1 MSQAGPHNSSIPVL
15 VVDDEPDL
23 LDVMRF
29 VLESEGFGVETARNG
44 KEALERLVAG
54 WSPGL
59 VLLDLM
65 IPGYDGFEVCKR
77 LREDPTTRSIPIVI
91 ISALDD
97 QESRTRAE
105 YAGATIIMINHD
117 EGLADQLPRQ
127 IRVLDGQIISDRT
140 KADAS

>member
-1 MSQAGPHNSSIPVL
+1 MMQDGLDNSSIPVL

-44 KEALERLVAG
+44 KEALERLGAG

-65 IPGYDGFEVCKR
+65 MPVMNGWTFLDEVSKNPVLKGIPVVV
-77 LREDPTTRSIPIVI
+77 LTAS
-91 ISALDD
+91 
-97 QESRTRAE
+97 RAE
-105 YAGATIIMINHD
+105 GVPGAAVVLHKPVD
-117 EGLADQLPRQ
+117 LGLLIQTVERLARGA
-127 IRVLDGQIISDRT
+127 I
-140 KADAS
+140 

>member
-1 MSQAGPHNSSIPVL
+1 VMQDGLDNSSIPVL

-44 KEALERLVAG
+44 KEALERLGAG

-65 IPGYDGFEVCKR
+65 MPVMNGWTFLDEVSKNPVLKGIPVVV
-77 LREDPTTRSIPIVI
+77 LTAS
-91 ISALDD
+91 
-97 QESRTRAE
+97 RAE
-105 YAGATIIMINHD
+105 GVPGAAVVLHKPVD
-117 EGLADQLPRQ
+117 LGLLIQTVERLARGA
-127 IRVLDGQIISDRT
+127 I
-140 KADAS
+140 

>member
-1 MSQAGPHNSSIPVL
+1 MQDGLDNSSIPVL

-44 KEALERLVAG
+44 KEALERLGAG

-65 IPGYDGFEVCKR
+65 MPVMNGWTFLDEVSKNPVLKGIPVVV
-77 LREDPTTRSIPIVI
+77 LTAS
-91 ISALDD
+91 
-97 QESRTRAE
+97 RAE
-105 YAGATIIMINHD
+105 GVPGAAVVLHKPVD
-117 EGLADQLPRQ
+117 LGLLIQTVERLARGA
-127 IRVLDGQIISDRT
+127 I
-140 KADAS
+140 